1 MAHKN
6 GLDTGAVSNIVK
18 DWKEEIGSLSA
29 DQLRESAVILQ
40 NVGISP
46 LQCGQGSRILNILQN
61 LGFSEDNIEMFVH
74 DVCKMCKN
82 ISLLPD
88 KIALH
93 IKELIDQTE
102 KVPLDQL
109 SDHIQRNK
117 IMPESTSTST
127 STTMVALNQ
136 AKTAL
141 EQFQEQV

>member
-1 MAHKN
+1 
-6 GLDTGAVSNIVK
+6 
-18 DWKEEIGSLSA
+18 
-29 DQLRESAVILQ
+29 
-40 NVGISP
+40 
-46 LQCGQGSRILNILQN
+46 
-61 LGFSEDNIEMFVH
+61 MFVH

-141 EQFQEQV
+141 KQFQEQV

>member
-1 MAHKN
+1 
-6 GLDTGAVSNIVK
+6 
-18 DWKEEIGSLSA
+18 
-29 DQLRESAVILQ
+29 
-40 NVGISP
+40 
-46 LQCGQGSRILNILQN
+46 
-61 LGFSEDNIEMFVH
+61 
-74 DVCKMCKN
+74 MCKN

-117 IMPESTSTST
+117 IMPESTITST

>member
-1 MAHKN
+1 
-6 GLDTGAVSNIVK
+6 
-18 DWKEEIGSLSA
+18 
-29 DQLRESAVILQ
+29 
-40 NVGISP
+40 
-46 LQCGQGSRILNILQN
+46 
-61 LGFSEDNIEMFVH
+61 MFAH

-82 ISLLPD
+82 IGLLPD

-93 IKELIDQTE
+93 IKELIDPTE

-117 IMPESTSTST
+117 IMPENTST

>member
-1 MAHKN
+1 
-6 GLDTGAVSNIVK
+6 
-18 DWKEEIGSLSA
+18 
-29 DQLRESAVILQ
+29 
-40 NVGISP
+40 
-46 LQCGQGSRILNILQN
+46 
-61 LGFSEDNIEMFVH
+61 MFVH

-93 IKELIDQTE
+93 IKELIDLTE

-109 SDHIQRNK
+109 LDHIQRNK

-141 EQFQEQV
+141 EQFQEQI

>member
-61 LGFSEDNIEMFVH
+61 LGFSEDNIEMLAH
-74 DVCKMCKN
+74 DVCKMCK
-82 ISLLPD
+82 ILVYCLT
-88 KIALH
+88 KLH
-93 IKELIDQTE
+93 CTLKY
-102 KVPLDQL
+102 
-109 SDHIQRNK
+109 
-117 IMPESTSTST
+117 
-127 STTMVALNQ
+127 
-136 AKTAL
+136 
-141 EQFQEQV
+141 

>member
-1 MAHKN
+1 
-6 GLDTGAVSNIVK
+6 
-18 DWKEEIGSLSA
+18 
-29 DQLRESAVILQ
+29 
-40 NVGISP
+40 
-46 LQCGQGSRILNILQN
+46 
-61 LGFSEDNIEMFVH
+61 MFVH

-117 IMPESTSTST
+117 IMPESTITST

>member
-1 MAHKN
+1 
-6 GLDTGAVSNIVK
+6 
-18 DWKEEIGSLSA
+18 
-29 DQLRESAVILQ
+29 
-40 NVGISP
+40 
-46 LQCGQGSRILNILQN
+46 
-61 LGFSEDNIEMFVH
+61 
-74 DVCKMCKN
+74 MCKN

-127 STTMVALNQ
+127 STSTTMVALNQ